1 MASSLILRKQIMASI
16 ASTTLS
22 VPGRL
27 ESETQHPHKHQ
38 KYTRLRAMWLI
49 LTAVGGSTNGL
60 RKYHG
65 MFTHAIYSNV
75 STNPSRDATSRNCT
89 DSCSR
94 RPLEGTKELFQDAQL
109 PRFPRFAAS
118 YRGRFNA
125 RDRAT
130 PPSHRC
136 HRPAPGLSVQPAIDH
151 E

>member
-1 MASSLILRKQIMASI
+1 MASI

-65 MFTHAIYSNV
+65 MFTHAIYSNIHAA
-75 STNPSRDATSRNCT
+75 DARWKAPKN
-89 DSCSR
+89 CSR
-94 RPLEGTKELFQDAQL
+94 MLNFHAFPVLQHRTEADSTPEIGPLHPPTVATVPLQD
-109 PRFPRFAAS
+109 
-118 YRGRFNA
+118 
-125 RDRAT
+125 
-130 PPSHRC
+130 
-136 HRPAPGLSVQPAIDH
+136 
-151 E
+151 